1 MGILYF
7 IVGLV
12 TVVSPF
18 ILIYLLGVFI
28 MKKISN
34 YDENTEIGEVFSYGV
49 LTLALTGLLIIL
61 IGLIY
66 ASGEI
71 IVKGLL

>member
-49 LTLALTGLLIIL
+49 ITLALTGLLINL

-66 ASGEI
+66 TSGEM

>member
-7 IVGLV
+7 MVGLV

-28 MKKISN
+28 MKKISK
-34 YDENTEIGEVFSYGV
+34 YDEHTEIGEVFSYGV

>member
-34 YDENTEIGEVFSYGV
+34 YDEHTEIGEVFSYGV
-49 LTLALTGLLIIL
+49 LTLGLTGLLISL

>member
-49 LTLALTGLLIIL
+49 ITLALTGLLIIL

>member
-49 LTLALTGLLIIL
+49 LTLVLTGFLIIL

>member
-28 MKKISN
+28 MKKFAD
-34 YDENTEIGEVFSYGV
+34 YDEHTEIGEVFSYGV
-49 LTLALTGLLIIL
+49 LTLVLTGLLITSL
-61 IGLIY
+61 VLIY
-66 ASGEI
+66 DLGEI
-71 IVKGLL
+71 FVKGLL